1 MRNKI
6 TLVVVFFYLFFQQIC
21 NAQNE
26 NFGIQMRQPYKL
38 EAKNCKQCKLAFGS
52 MAKEIKF
59 SIIRENSQLFF
70 QVNDKEWFNQLFKN
84 ENDGIAIDIVNRYR
98 YDCGTVVN
106 EYDQLRG
113 LLLKPVY
120 ANQLK
125 SGLRAARLQGY
136 KVLVGTI
143 PEELRT
149 AELEFNIL
157 FIGNKTLCRYQTIYN
172 LQAYPWDLLDM
183 GMYLDTISYANNKI
197 GEPIDGFKMK
207 NKILR
212 FQIPFQKNKAT
223 YEKADMK
230 SLYDSLKLTDFNIKS
245 ISIKAY
251 ASVEGSA
258 ERNAQLQNQRAN
270 SIVEALQSYQK
281 PTIKTTVSTAEN
293 WVEFYN
299 DIEGTE
305 FESLKELT
313 KSEVKTSLNA
323 SIVEYM
329 EPILR
334 HHRKAV
340 VELDLIKKDY
350 YESVKN
356 DELVQAFNLSI
367 KAQDDVEASRL
378 QNSLFNRLKYFEVSP
393 TILDALEIPEQLNYV
408 RYLNNRSAYR
418 YQLDESRILISMN
431 ELEQL
436 QKLDPDNKRVNYNLV
451 AMKFKMW
458 RFKMLAIDRAE
469 FLKEIKDLERFG
481 VEENLIQRML
491 INFHIIKCE
500 RDLQNKDYESKD
512 ESVEYIYDSYK
523 FIKLSDLD
531 YFSLAQFLS
540 YYANTEWAA
549 ELLSDKV
556 QAIDVDEN
564 LLFYYLNL
572 TLVNTTL
579 TKTDAYR
586 TIMLNAS
593 IMNQKRYCRLFDAV
607 EKGGVTFQLLEDIY
621 LRKGYCELCQ

>member
-1 MRNKI
+1 MRIKT
-6 TLVVVFFYLFFQQIC
+6 TLAIVLFNFLLLQIC
-21 NAQNE
+21 HAQND
-26 NFGIQMRQPYKL
+26 NYGIQMRQPYQL
-38 EAKNCKQCKLAFGS
+38 EAKNCKQCKLAFS
-52 MAKEIKF
+52 AKAKEIKF
-59 SIIRENSQLFF
+59 SIKRENSQLYL
-70 QVNDKEWFNQLFKN
+70 QVNDKEWFHQLFKN
-84 ENDGIAIDIVNRYR
+84 ANDGIAIDVVNRNR

-113 LLLKPVY
+113 LLLKPIY
-120 ANQLK
+120 ASQLK
-125 SGLRAARLQGY
+125 SGLKAAGTNSF
-136 KVLVGTI
+136 KVQVGTI
-143 PEELRT
+143 PENLRT
-149 AELEFNIL
+149 AELEFNML

-172 LQAYPWDLLDM
+172 LQAYGWDLLDM
-183 GMYLDTISYANNKI
+183 GMYLDTISFSNRKI
-197 GEPIDGFKMK
+197 GEPITGFKMK
-207 NKILR
+207 SKTLR

-223 YEKADMK
+223 YERADMK
-230 SLYDSLKLTDFNIKS
+230 SLYDSLNLTDFNIKS

-270 SIVEALQSYQK
+270 SIVKALQSYQK

-293 WVEFYN
+293 WVEFFN
-299 DIEGTE
+299 DIEDTE
-305 FESLKELT
+305 YEGLKKLT
-313 KSEVKTSLNA
+313 KSEVKTALNA
-323 SIVEYM
+323 SKVERM

-356 DELVQAFNLSI
+356 NELVQAFNLSI

-393 TILDALEIPEQLNYV
+393 TILDKLEIPQQLNYV
-408 RYLNNRSAYR
+408 RYLNNRSAYH
-418 YQLDESRILISMN
+418 YQLDESRILVSMH

-436 QKLDPDNKRVNYNLV
+436 RKLDPDNKRVNYNIV

-458 RFKMLAIDRAE
+458 RFKMLAIDREE
-469 FLKEIKDLERFG
+469 FLNEIKGLKRFG
-481 VEENLIQRML
+481 IEENLIQRML
-491 INFHIIKCE
+491 INFHIVKSE
-500 RDLQNKDYESKD
+500 RDLQNKAYDSKD
-512 ESVEYIYDSYK
+512 ESVEYIYESYK
-523 FIKLSDLD
+523 SIKLSDVD

-549 ELLSDKV
+549 ELLSEKV
-556 QAIDVDEN
+556 RTVDVDEN

-572 TLVNTTL
+572 TLVNTSL

-593 IMNQKRYCRLFDAV
+593 TMNKKRYCQLFDAGA
-607 EKGGVTFQLLEDIY
+607 KDGVTFQLLEDIY
-621 LRKGYCELCQ
+621 LRKGYCELCN